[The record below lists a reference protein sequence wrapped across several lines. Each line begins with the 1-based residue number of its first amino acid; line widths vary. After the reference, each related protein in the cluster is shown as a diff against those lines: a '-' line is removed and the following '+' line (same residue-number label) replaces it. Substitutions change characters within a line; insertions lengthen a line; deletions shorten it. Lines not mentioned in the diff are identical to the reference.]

1 MSQKRPSGSEFRKR
15 KRVREMEA
23 KKMENTLRKW
33 TVTQQE
39 NSQEDVSND
48 DVLALTGMSGT
59 KSGNNLKIIY
69 KEKEDNPVNPSQQDL
84 TLPITTSPSSEI
96 QIEKAAATDK
106 IQLDIN
112 DPVSWLPLTDHIRCF
127 LVEKGPDQGKV
138 SQNISSTEDAGR
150 KFNIHWFTKKMSNGE
165 MVPRSWLIYSKKRD
179 AIFCFPCILFGS
191 SSTKQIMPALADA
204 QKGFN
209 DWRHLSPRIPEHE
222 NSTFHRENCIKW
234 KMLEQKIKRK
244 TTIDASLQKAIDQ
257 ETNKWRHILKVCTNI
272 LLFCAENNLPL
283 RGSHERIGE
292 SGSGVFLS
300 AVDMI
305 SKFDPELRA
314 HIESLHKGN
323 ISYFTP
329 YIQNELIDILASEVK
344 KQILDDVRAA
354 KYFSILFDCTPDV
367 SHKEQMSQILRFVK
381 VSEQKVTI
389 EERFIDFI
397 QSHEK
402 TGEGL
407 SKEILEKLEVDGL
420 NIQDL
425 RGQGY
430 DNGSNM
436 AGKYNGV
443 QAKIKQINENADYV
457 PCAAHSLNLSGV
469 HAASVT
475 PDMITFFGLIQKI
488 FVFFSSSTVRWET
501 LMKYLNISLK
511 KHADTRWASKARAV
525 KALNSQIPQIWC
537 VLKIQ
542 TTNDYNA
549 ETISTAKSIM
559 DQINYKFICT
569 LQIWDKILESVDKV
583 NVALQSKTMT
593 IDKASELIKG
603 LTNQIQNIRE
613 TIDIVFEK
621 AKKICEQCGIED
633 NFPEKR
639 RKRVKRHDL
648 IESSDSGYDITQQQS
663 FKIQINEAI
672 DTIISELKWRFEK
685 LRDIHN
691 SFGFLTLKHITTY
704 SVEELKKYAADLSI
718 KYSADINATEFWS
731 EIETL
736 KSQVEATTLFD
747 NCECQSSMGL
757 LKAIVEL
764 DLKEMFPNIVVV
776 LKIFLTMPV
785 TVASC
790 ERSFRLRNEKSE
802 ESKSLSNLKSLVRAF
817 FRGAVLKARTGCIKG

>member
-1 MSQKRPSGSEFRKR
+1 
-15 KRVREMEA
+15 
-23 KKMENTLRKW
+23 
-33 TVTQQE
+33 
-39 NSQEDVSND
+39 
-48 DVLALTGMSGT
+48 
-59 KSGNNLKIIY
+59 
-69 KEKEDNPVNPSQQDL
+69 
-84 TLPITTSPSSEI
+84 
-96 QIEKAAATDK
+96 
-106 IQLDIN
+106 
-112 DPVSWLPLTDHIRCF
+112 
-127 LVEKGPDQGKV
+127 
-138 SQNISSTEDAGR
+138 
-150 KFNIHWFTKKMSNGE
+150 
-165 MVPRSWLIYSKKRD
+165 
-179 AIFCFPCILFGS
+179 
-191 SSTKQIMPALADA
+191 MPALVDA

-222 NSTFHRENCIKW
+222 NSPFHRENCIKW
-234 KMLEQKIKRK
+234 KILEQKIKSK
-244 TTIDASLQKAIDQ
+244 TAIDASLQKAIDQ
-257 ETNKWRHILKVCTNI
+257 ETNKWRHILKVCTSV
-272 LLFCAENNLPL
+272 LLFCTENNLPL

-305 SKFDPELRA
+305 AKFDPELRA

-323 ISYFTP
+323 VSYFTP
-329 YIQNELIDILASEVK
+329 YIQNELVDILASEVK

-381 VSEQKVTI
+381 VSDQKVTI

-397 QSHEK
+397 QSHGK

-475 PDMITFFGLIQKI
+475 PDMITFFGIIQKI

-501 LMKYLNISLK
+501 LMKHSNISLK

-525 KALNSQIPQIWC
+525 KALNSQLPQIWC
-537 VLKIQ
+537 VLKIL

-549 ETISTAKSIM
+549 ETISTAKNIM

-603 LTNQIQNIRE
+603 LTSQIQNIRE
-613 TIDIVFEK
+613 TVDIVFEK
-621 AKKICEQCGIED
+621 AKRICEQCDIED

-639 RKRVKRHDL
+639 RKRIKRHDL
-648 IESSDSGYDITQQQS
+648 SESSDTGYDISQQQS

-685 LRDIHN
+685 LRDIQN
-691 SFGFLTLKHITTY
+691 SFGFLTLKHITAY
-704 SVEELKKYAADLSI
+704 SVEELKKHAADLSI

-736 KSQVEATTLFD
+736 KNATCEKSFCMMWDESVAGRGRNEA
-747 NCECQSSMGL
+747 
-757 LKAIVEL
+757 
-764 DLKEMFPNIVVV
+764 
-776 LKIFLTMPV
+776 
-785 TVASC
+785 ASC
-790 ERSFRLRNEKSE
+790 LIKWVEENVSDEVREIAISSDNYPIRGHTHLEADAVHSTIERERKKLPQFQIMTPWDWQQMGRLCGIKKQFTVMDMECLDFKEFKYLFEGSTAPYINKKKNSEGNDFLISLAVHLQVRRSNPGILYYKTDFNKEFSEVDFHRRNKPDDYTPLGIALIRDGPKPISDKKC
-802 ESKSLSNLKSLVRAF
+802 SHLQKVLQRVPRRFHDYYKNLEHGKNEDDE
-817 FRGAVLKARTGCIKG
+817 

>member
-344 KQILDDVRAA
+344 KQILDD
-354 KYFSILFDCTPDV
+354 
-367 SHKEQMSQILRFVK
+367 
-381 VSEQKVTI
+381 
-389 EERFIDFI
+389 
-397 QSHEK
+397 
-402 TGEGL
+402 
-407 SKEILEKLEVDGL
+407 
-420 NIQDL
+420 
-425 RGQGY
+425 
-430 DNGSNM
+430 
-436 AGKYNGV
+436 
-443 QAKIKQINENADYV
+443 
-457 PCAAHSLNLSGV
+457 
-469 HAASVT
+469 
-475 PDMITFFGLIQKI
+475 
-488 FVFFSSSTVRWET
+488 
-501 LMKYLNISLK
+501 
-511 KHADTRWASKARAV
+511 
-525 KALNSQIPQIWC
+525 
-537 VLKIQ
+537 
-542 TTNDYNA
+542 
-549 ETISTAKSIM
+549 
-559 DQINYKFICT
+559 
-569 LQIWDKILESVDKV
+569 
-583 NVALQSKTMT
+583 
-593 IDKASELIKG
+593 
-603 LTNQIQNIRE
+603 
-613 TIDIVFEK
+613 
-621 AKKICEQCGIED
+621 
-633 NFPEKR
+633 
-639 RKRVKRHDL
+639 
-648 IESSDSGYDITQQQS
+648 
-663 FKIQINEAI
+663 
-672 DTIISELKWRFEK
+672 
-685 LRDIHN
+685 
-691 SFGFLTLKHITTY
+691 
-704 SVEELKKYAADLSI
+704 
-718 KYSADINATEFWS
+718 
-731 EIETL
+731 
-736 KSQVEATTLFD
+736 
-747 NCECQSSMGL
+747 
-757 LKAIVEL
+757 
-764 DLKEMFPNIVVV
+764 
-776 LKIFLTMPV
+776 
-785 TVASC
+785 
-790 ERSFRLRNEKSE
+790 
-802 ESKSLSNLKSLVRAF
+802 SLVRAF

>member
-1 MSQKRPSGSEFRKR
+1 MRGNTTDDNVQGTALEVTRKPSKCYHCKQFGHVAKNCKNKKATSIYNSEATSSEPAVRHKKNQYKPKKNAMTLSALTIDVKQDGWYIDSGASCHMCNNKDIMTDYEELPNKLQLQVANGDKLFGIGKGNVEVRVKSEILPVGYRKLRTHAITNNMSQKRPSGSEFRKR

-329 YIQNELIDILASEVK
+329 YIQNELIDILASE
-344 KQILDDVRAA
+344 
-354 KYFSILFDCTPDV
+354 
-367 SHKEQMSQILRFVK
+367 
-381 VSEQKVTI
+381 
-389 EERFIDFI
+389 
-397 QSHEK
+397 
-402 TGEGL
+402 
-407 SKEILEKLEVDGL
+407 
-420 NIQDL
+420 
-425 RGQGY
+425 
-430 DNGSNM
+430 
-436 AGKYNGV
+436 
-443 QAKIKQINENADYV
+443 
-457 PCAAHSLNLSGV
+457 
-469 HAASVT
+469 
-475 PDMITFFGLIQKI
+475 
-488 FVFFSSSTVRWET
+488 
-501 LMKYLNISLK
+501 
-511 KHADTRWASKARAV
+511 
-525 KALNSQIPQIWC
+525 
-537 VLKIQ
+537 IQ

-764 DLKEMFPNIVVV
+764 DLKEMFPNIVVI

-790 ERSFRLRNEKSE
+790 ERSFSKLKLIKTYLRSTMGQERLSGLAI
-802 ESKSLSNLKSLVRAF
+802 LSIERDIARLLSYENVIKDFAMR
-817 FRGAVLKARTGCIKG
+817 KARKVNL

>member
-1 MSQKRPSGSEFRKR
+1 
-15 KRVREMEA
+15 
-23 KKMENTLRKW
+23 
-33 TVTQQE
+33 
-39 NSQEDVSND
+39 
-48 DVLALTGMSGT
+48 
-59 KSGNNLKIIY
+59 
-69 KEKEDNPVNPSQQDL
+69 
-84 TLPITTSPSSEI
+84 
-96 QIEKAAATDK
+96 
-106 IQLDIN
+106 
-112 DPVSWLPLTDHIRCF
+112 
-127 LVEKGPDQGKV
+127 
-138 SQNISSTEDAGR
+138 
-150 KFNIHWFTKKMSNGE
+150 MSNGE
-165 MVPRSWLIYSKKRD
+165 MVPRPWLIYSKKRD
-179 AIFCFPCILFGS
+179 AIFCFPCILFGF
-191 SSTKQIMPALADA
+191 SSTKQIMPALVDA

-222 NSTFHRENCIKW
+222 NSPFHRENCIKW
-234 KMLEQKIKRK
+234 KILEQKIKSK
-244 TTIDASLQKAIDQ
+244 TAIDASLQKAIDQ
-257 ETNKWRHILKVCTNI
+257 ETNKWRHILKVI
-272 LLFCAENNLPL
+272 LLFCTENNLPL

-305 SKFDPELRA
+305 AKFDPELRA
-314 HIESLHKGN
+314 HIGSLHKGN
-323 ISYFTP
+323 VSYFTP
-329 YIQNELIDILASEVK
+329 YIQNELVDILASEVK

-475 PDMITFFGLIQKI
+475 PDMITFFGIIQKI

-501 LMKYLNISLK
+501 LMKHSNISLK

-525 KALNSQIPQIWC
+525 KALNSQLPQIWC
-537 VLKIQ
+537 VLKIL

-549 ETISTAKSIM
+549 ETISTAKNIM
-559 DQINYKFICT
+559 DQINYKFIFT

-603 LTNQIQNIRE
+603 LTSQIQNIRE
-613 TIDIVFEK
+613 TVDIVFEK
-621 AKKICEQCGIED
+621 AKRICEQCDIED

-639 RKRVKRHDL
+639 RKRIKRHDL
-648 IESSDSGYDITQQQS
+648 SESSDTGYDISQQQS

-672 DTIISELKWRFEK
+672 DTIK
-685 LRDIHN
+685 LRDIQN
-691 SFGFLTLKHITTY
+691 SFGFLTLKHITAY
-704 SVEELKKYAADLSI
+704 SVEELKKHAADLSI

-747 NCECQSSMGL
+747 KCECQSSMGL

-764 DLKEMFPNIVVV
+764 DLKEMFPNVVV
-776 LKIFLTMPV
+776 AIKIFLTMPV

-790 ERSFRLRNEKSE
+790 ERSFSKLKLIKTYLRSTMEHDDTVPTEIKICESFLGFIAVTDCTAAGLKTVILNLTKVYGIDLTKCRGQGYDGANVMSGVYGGLQTLIKEPCSKCRLCSLCCARFKLGFERCCE
-802 ESKSLSNLKSLVRAF
+802 TCSLSIDF
-817 FRGAVLKARTGCIKG
+817 FR